1 MFIKYGYKL
10 GIHGMVMS
18 YVYMCLALLFGYER
32 DELYVR
38 KVRGNPLSRVLLISY
53 EYINLSD

>member
-10 GIHGMVMS
+10 GMHGMV
-18 YVYMCLALLFGYER
+18 MCLALLFGYER

-38 KVRGNPLSRVLLISY
+38 KVLEGTLCHVY
-53 EYINLSD
+53 F